1 MLEFRSVS
9 KSFPGVQ
16 ALQGFSL
23 TIQTGTVHG
32 LVGENGAG
40 KSTLGKIL
48 GGVYADYE
56 GEVLLDGKALKF
68 HDPRDAQHAG
78 IALIHQELQLIP
90 ELSIAENIFLG
101 REIHTKLGPLDKAA
115 MQRQAASYLERLHLD
130 ISPKRAI
137 KNLRVGEQQLVEIAK
152 ALSLDARLLIFDEP
166 TAALNE
172 TEIAHLF
179 EVIARLKAGD
189 HTIIYIS
196 HKLGEI
202 FEITDEVTVLRDGEY
217 VDSRPIADWTERGL
231 VDSMV
236 GRALTELYPK
246 SEIELGP
253 VMIEVDGL
261 SLESPEVGRR
271 GLKDVSF
278 AVRAGE
284 IVGVAGLLGA
294 GRTELLETLYGVYP
308 SSRIRGEIAVGNE
321 SGRFETPA
329 HAIAAGVALVTED
342 RKNLSLVMTSS
353 VAHNIT
359 LAALGQYM
367 KGGVIR
373 RQPERAAV
381 RASID
386 ELRIKT
392 PSADANVSTLSGGNQ
407 QKVVLAKCLLTKP
420 RVLLLDEPTRG
431 IDVGAKAEIYTLIGQ
446 IVQNGTAVVMASS
459 ELPELLAIC
468 DRILVLSDGELVAEL
483 SQADAT
489 EENIMEAATRA
500 HRLRPTAAIQ

>member
-1 MLEFRSVS
+1 VLEFRSVG
-9 KSFPGVQ
+9 KSFPGVR
-16 ALQGFSL
+16 ALHEFSL
-23 TIQTGTVHG
+23 TIEAGTVRG

-56 GEVLLDGKALKF
+56 GEMLFDDELLKF
-68 HDPRDAQHAG
+68 HSPRDAQRAG

-101 REIHTKLGPLDKAA
+101 RERHGKLFQLDRATMA
-115 MQRQAASYLERLHLD
+115 RESESYLERLHLD
-130 ISPKRAI
+130 ISPRRAI

-152 ALSLDARLLIFDEP
+152 ALSLDAKLLIFDEP

-172 TEIAHLF
+172 TEVTHLF
-179 EVIARLKAGD
+179 EVIRRLRAAG

-202 FEITDEVTVLRDGEY
+202 FEITDEVTVLRDGEL
-217 VDSRPIADWTERGL
+217 VESRPTSDWNEREL
-231 VDSMV
+231 IDKMV
-236 GRALTELYPK
+236 GRSLTDLYPK
-246 SEIELGP
+246 TEITLGAT
-253 VMIEVDGL
+253 VVDADHLCL
-261 SLESPEVGRR
+261 SSPGIGRR
-271 GLKDVSF
+271 ELKDVSF
-278 AVRAGE
+278 KARSGE

-308 SSRIRGEIAVGNE
+308 SNRVSGRITIDDE
-321 SGRFETPA
+321 SGSYGAPA
-329 HAIAAGVALVTED
+329 NAIAAGLALVPED

-359 LAALGQYM
+359 LAALGDFM
-367 KGGVIR
+367 TAGVIHGKR
-373 RQPERAAV
+373 EREAV
-381 RASID
+381 QTSIKD
-386 ELRIKT
+386 LRIKT
-392 PSADANVSTLSGGNQ
+392 PSSESNVSTLSGGNQ

-431 IDVGAKAEIYTLIGQ
+431 IDVGAKAEIYTLIGK
-446 IVQNGTAVVMASS
+446 IAEGGAAVLMASS
-459 ELPELLAIC
+459 ELLEMLAIC
-468 DRILVLSDGELVAEL
+468 DRILVLSDGELVVALTQAE
-483 SQADAT
+483 AT

-500 HRLRPTAAIQ
+500 HRSRPAAAVQ

>member
-16 ALQGFSL
+16 ALAGFSL
-23 TIQTGTVHG
+23 TVRTGTVHG

-40 KSTLGKIL
+40 KSTLGKVL
-48 GGVYADYE
+48 GGVWTDYE
-56 GEVLLDGKALKF
+56 GEVLLDDKKLDF

-78 IALIHQELQLIP
+78 VALIHQELQLIP
-90 ELSIAENIFLG
+90 ELSIAENIYLG
-101 REIHTKLGPLDKAA
+101 RELHTKVGSLDKAA
-115 MQRQAASYLERLHLD
+115 MQAGARGYLERLHLD

-152 ALSLDARLLIFDEP
+152 ALSLDAKLLIFDEP

-179 EVIARLKAGD
+179 EVIERLKSEG

-217 VDSRPIADWTERGL
+217 VDSRPTGEWDERSL

-236 GRALTELYPK
+236 GRSLTDLYPK
-246 SEIELGP
+246 SAIELGD
-253 VMIEVDGL
+253 VVVKAEGL
-261 SLESPEVGRR
+261 CLESPVVGRR

-278 AVRAGE
+278 EVRAGE
-284 IVGVAGLLGA
+284 IVGVSGLLGA

-308 SSRIRGEIAVGNE
+308 PGSVKGEITIEGE
-321 SGRFETPA
+321 SANFATPA
-329 HAIAAGVALVTED
+329 RAIAAGVSLVTED

-359 LAALGQYM
+359 LAALDRYM
-367 KGGVIR
+367 KAGVIR
-373 RQPERAAV
+373 GRSEREAV
-381 RASID
+381 RDSITD
-386 ELRIKT
+386 LRIKT
-392 PSADANVSTLSGGNQ
+392 PGPEVNVSTLSGGNQ
-407 QKVVLAKCLLTKP
+407 QKVVLAKCLLTQP

-431 IDVGAKAEIYTLIGQ
+431 IDVGAKAEIYALIGR
-446 IVQNGTAVVMASS
+446 IAEKGTAVVMASS

-468 DRILVLSDGELVAEL
+468 DRILVLSDGELVEDLTQAE
-483 SQADAT
+483 AT

-500 HRLRPTAAIQ
+500 HRSRPVAVTQ

>member
-16 ALQGFSL
+16 ALLDFSL
-23 TIQTGTVHG
+23 TIETGRVHG

-48 GGVYADYE
+48 GGVWTDYD
-56 GEVLLDGKALKF
+56 GEVLLDGKRLAF
-68 HDPRDAQHAG
+68 HDPRDAQRSG

-101 REIHTKLGPLDKAA
+101 RELHTKVGSLNKAA
-115 MQRQAASYLERLHLD
+115 MQLAARGYLDRLHLD

-152 ALSLDARLLIFDEP
+152 ALSLDAKLLIFDEP

-179 EVIARLKAGD
+179 EVIERLKAEG

-217 VDSRPIADWTERGL
+217 VDSRPTSEWTEGSL

-236 GRALTELYPK
+236 GRSLTDLYPK
-246 SEIELGP
+246 SVIELGA
-253 VMIEVDGL
+253 VVVKVDGL
-261 SLESPEVGRR
+261 SLESPVMGRR

-278 AVRAGE
+278 EVRAGE
-284 IVGVAGLLGA
+284 IVGVSGLLGA

-308 SSRIRGEIAVGNE
+308 PRSIKGEITIGGE
-321 SGRFETPA
+321 PGRFPTPA
-329 HAIAAGVALVTED
+329 RAIAAGVSLVTED

-359 LAALGQYM
+359 LAALDQYM
-367 KGGVIR
+367 KVGVIR
-373 RQPERAAV
+373 RRPEQEAV
-381 RASID
+381 RSSIS

-392 PSADANVSTLSGGNQ
+392 PGPEVNVSTLSGGNQ

-431 IDVGAKAEIYTLIGQ
+431 IDVGAKAEIYALIGQ
-446 IVQNGTAVVMASS
+446 IALTGTAVVMASS

-468 DRILVLSDGELVAEL
+468 DRILVLSDGELAEDL
-483 SQADAT
+483 TQAEAT

-500 HRLRPTAAIQ
+500 HRSRPAAVAK

>member
-1 MLEFRSVS
+1 MLEFRSIS
-9 KSFPGVQ
+9 KSFPGVR
-16 ALQGFSL
+16 ALNDFSL
-23 TIQTGTVHG
+23 TVRTGTVHG

-40 KSTLGKIL
+40 KSTLGKVL

-56 GEVLLDGKALKF
+56 GEVLLDGTALHF
-68 HDPRDAQHAG
+68 RDPRDAQRAG

-90 ELSIAENIFLG
+90 ELNIAENIFLG
-101 REIHTKLGPLDKAA
+101 RELRTKVGSLDKPA
-115 MQRQAASYLERLHLD
+115 MQREARGYLERLHLD

-137 KNLRVGEQQLVEIAK
+137 KNLRVGERQLVEIAK
-152 ALSLDARLLIFDEP
+152 ALSLNAMLLIFDEP
-166 TAALNE
+166 TAALSE

-179 EVIARLKAGD
+179 EVIQRLKADD

-217 VDSRPIADWTERGL
+217 VDSRPTADWTERQL

-236 GRALTELYPK
+236 GRALTDLYPK
-246 SEIELGP
+246 TAVELGE
-253 VMIEVDGL
+253 VVIAVDGL
-261 SLESPEVGRR
+261 CLESPNIGRR

-278 AVRAGE
+278 TVRAGE

-294 GRTELLETLYGVYP
+294 GRTELLETLYGVYA
-308 SSRIRGEIAVGNE
+308 SNRISGEVRIGKD
-321 SGRFETPA
+321 SGIFKSPA
-329 HAIAAGVALVTED
+329 MAIAAGVALVTED

-367 KGGVIR
+367 KAGVIR

-381 RASID
+381 HEAID

-392 PSADANVSTLSGGNQ
+392 PGPDVGVSTLSGGNQ

-446 IVQNGTAVVMASS
+446 IAQTGTAVVMASS

-468 DRILVLSDGELVAEL
+468 DRILVLSDGELVEELTQAE
-483 SQADAT
+483 AT
-489 EENIMEAATRA
+489 EEIIMEAATRA
-500 HRLRPTAAIQ
+500 HRSRPIGATK

>member
-1 MLEFRSVS
+1 MLEFRSVA

-23 TIQTGTVHG
+23 TIETGSVHG

-56 GEVLLDGKALKF
+56 GEVLLDGEKLKF
-68 HDPRDAQHAG
+68 SDPRDAQHAG

-101 REIHTKLGPLDKAA
+101 RELHTKLGPLDKAA
-115 MQRQAASYLERLHLD
+115 MQRQARAYLERLHLD

-152 ALSLDARLLIFDEP
+152 ALSLDAKLLVFDEP

-179 EVIARLKAGD
+179 EVIARLKEQN

-202 FEITDEVTVLRDGEY
+202 FEITDAVTVLRDGEY
-217 VDSRPIADWTERGL
+217 VDSRPAADWTERGL

-236 GRALTELYPK
+236 GRSLTDLYPK
-246 SEIELGP
+246 SDIELGA
-253 VMIEVDGL
+253 VMIRADGL
-261 SLESPEVGRR
+261 CLESPDIGRR

-278 AVRAGE
+278 EVHAGE
-284 IVGVAGLLGA
+284 IVGIAGLLGA

-308 SSRIRGEIAVGNE
+308 PSRVSGEITIDDE
-321 SGRFETPA
+321 PGRFKSPA
-329 HAIAAGVALVTED
+329 GAIAAGVALVTED

-367 KGGVIR
+367 RGGVIR

-381 RASID
+381 RDSID

-392 PSADANVSTLSGGNQ
+392 PSADVNVSTLSGGNQ

-446 IVQNGTAVVMASS
+446 IIQSGTAVVMASS

-483 SQADAT
+483 TQDEAT

-500 HRLRPTAAIQ
+500 HRSRPAVATQ